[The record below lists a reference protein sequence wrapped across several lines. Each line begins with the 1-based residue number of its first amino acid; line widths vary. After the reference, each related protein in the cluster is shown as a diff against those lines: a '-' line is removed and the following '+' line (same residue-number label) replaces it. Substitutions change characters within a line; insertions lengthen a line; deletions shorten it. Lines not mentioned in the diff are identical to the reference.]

1 MDLNKHESDRQRAG
15 ARRQTGGLQEADELE
30 SFKEELLRAIA
41 PLELRMSPK
50 AEAPFSRSG
59 PVSRPGLVQR
69 TDHDVLA
76 AASMQRPS
84 KSTLSKSTLS
94 KSTLSKS
101 TLSKSRLL
109 VFGTM
114 AAIVGGVVIGVTI
127 AAADMEQVTLADL
140 SVTRW
145 LAQLTSASPNATKS
159 DEAQATLQAALNDTT
174 ARAEPSP
181 LSAQAAPTT
190 EAAIPDRPPSSQT
203 TSSSAEA
210 AQPADLAQPAV
221 ATSNRGQD
229 GSPRKDEN
237 ASPANEG
244 TLAASSANASSS
256 PVAVTE
262 DKNSELYREFMAWQ
276 ASREKPQSEQRHS
289 ALPSKRP
296 AEAHASRTHRANTAN
311 VTGVRPR
318 SSSRA
323 NESLARSNPKD
334 KTDVAQ
340 QSSTR

>member
-1 MDLNKHESDRQRAG
+1 MDLNKHESDWQRAG

-59 PVSRPGLVQR
+59 PVSRPDLVQR

-94 KSTLSKS
+94 KS
-101 TLSKSRLL
+101 RLL

-114 AAIVGGVVIGVTI
+114 AAIVGGVLIGVTI

-190 EAAIPDRPPSSQT
+190 EAAVVPDRSPSSQT

-221 ATSNRGQD
+221 ATSDRGQD

>member
-1 MDLNKHESDRQRAG
+1 MDFNKHESDWQRAG

-50 AEAPFSRSG
+50 AEASFSRSG
-59 PVSRPGLVQR
+59 PVSRPDLVQR

-84 KSTLSKSTLS
+84 KSKP
-94 KSTLSKS
+94 SKS

-221 ATSNRGQD
+221 ATSDRGQD

-237 ASPANEG
+237 ASPATEG

-256 PVAVTE
+256 PVAGTE

-276 ASREKPQSEQRHS
+276 ASREKPQSEQRRS

-296 AEAHASRTHRANTAN
+296 AEAHASRTHHANTAN
-311 VTGVRPR
+311 VTGNRSR

-340 QSSTR
+340 QSSSR

>member
-1 MDLNKHESDRQRAG
+1 MDFNKHESDWQRAG

-59 PVSRPGLVQR
+59 PVSRPDLVQR

-76 AASMQRPS
+76 AASMQH
-84 KSTLSKSTLS
+84 LSKS
-94 KSTLSKS
+94 K
-101 TLSKSRLL
+101 LSKSRLL

-114 AAIVGGVVIGVTI
+114 AAIVGGVLIGVTI

-159 DEAQATLQAALNDTT
+159 DGAQAALQAALNDTT

-181 LSAQAAPTT
+181 VSAQAAPTT
-190 EAAIPDRPPSSQT
+190 EAAIVPDRPPSSQT

-210 AQPADLAQPAV
+210 AQPADLAQPAA
-221 ATSNRGQD
+221 ATSDHGQD

-276 ASREKPQSEQRHS
+276 ASREKPQSEQRRS

-296 AEAHASRTHRANTAN
+296 AEAHASRTHHANTAN
-311 VTGVRPR
+311 VTGNRSR

-340 QSSTR
+340 QSSSR

>member
-1 MDLNKHESDRQRAG
+1 MDFNKHESDWQRVG
-15 ARRQTGGLQEADELE
+15 AQRPTNGLREADELE

-84 KSTLSKSTLS
+84 KSKPSKS
-94 KSTLSKS
+94 KPSKS

>member
-1 MDLNKHESDRQRAG
+1 MDFDKHESDWQRAG
-15 ARRQTGGLQEADELE
+15 ARRQAGGLQEADELE

-84 KSTLSKSTLS
+84 KSKPS

-210 AQPADLAQPAV
+210 VQPADLAQVAA
-221 ATSNRGQD
+221 ATSDHGQD
-229 GSPRKDEN
+229 SSSRKDGI
-237 ASPANEG
+237 ATPTTNEG

-256 PVAVTE
+256 PVAGTE

>member
-1 MDLNKHESDRQRAG
+1 MDFDKHESDWQRAG

-59 PVSRPGLVQR
+59 PVSRPDLVQR

-76 AASMQRPS
+76 AASMQRP
-84 KSTLSKSTLS
+84 S

-323 NESLARSNPKD
+323 NESFARSNPKD
-334 KTDVAQ
+334 KADVAQ

>member
-1 MDLNKHESDRQRAG
+1 MDFDKHESDWQRAG
-15 ARRQTGGLQEADELE
+15 ARRQAGGLQEADELE

-59 PVSRPGLVQR
+59 PVSRPDLVQR

-84 KSTLSKSTLS
+84 KSKPSKSKPSKST
-94 KSTLSKS
+94 
-101 TLSKSRLL
+101 LL

-221 ATSNRGQD
+221 ATSDRGQD

>member
-41 PLELRMSPK
+41 PLELRMSPE

-76 AASMQRPS
+76 AASVQRPS
-84 KSTLSKSTLS
+84 KSKPSKS
-94 KSTLSKS
+94 K
-101 TLSKSRLL
+101 LL

-114 AAIVGGVVIGVTI
+114 AAIVGGVLIGVTI

-145 LAQLTSASPNATKS
+145 LAQLTSASPDAMKG
-159 DEAQATLQAALNDTT
+159 DGAQGTLNDTT

-181 LSAQAAPTT
+181 RSAQAAPTT
-190 EAAIPDRPPSSQT
+190 EAAVVPDRSPSSQT

-210 AQPADLAQPAV
+210 VQPADLAQVAA
-221 ATSNRGQD
+221 ATSDHGQD

-237 ASPANEG
+237 ASPVANEG

-256 PVAVTE
+256 PVAGTE

-311 VTGVRPR
+311 VTGNRSR

-323 NESLARSNPKD
+323 NESFARSNPKD
-334 KTDVAQ
+334 KADVAQ

>member
-1 MDLNKHESDRQRAG
+1 MDFDKHESDWQRAG
-15 ARRQTGGLQEADELE
+15 ARRQAGGLQEADELE

-59 PVSRPGLVQR
+59 PVSRPDLVQR

-84 KSTLSKSTLS
+84 KSKPSKSKPSKST
-94 KSTLSKS
+94 
-101 TLSKSRLL
+101 LL

>member
-84 KSTLSKSTLS
+84 TSKLSKS
-94 KSTLSKS
+94 K
-101 TLSKSRLL
+101 LL

-114 AAIVGGVVIGVTI
+114 AAIVGGVLIGVTI

-145 LAQLTSASPNATKS
+145 LAQLTSASPDATKS
-159 DEAQATLQAALNDTT
+159 DGAQATLQAALNDTT

-221 ATSNRGQD
+221 ATSDRGQD

-311 VTGVRPR
+311 VTGNRSR

-323 NESLARSNPKD
+323 NESFARSNPKD
-334 KTDVAQ
+334 KADVAQ

>member
-1 MDLNKHESDRQRAG
+1 MDFNKHESDWQRAG
-15 ARRQTGGLQEADELE
+15 ARRQAGGLQEADELE

-59 PVSRPGLVQR
+59 PVSRPDLVQR

-84 KSTLSKSTLS
+84 KSKPSKSTLS

-101 TLSKSRLL
+101 KLL

-114 AAIVGGVVIGVTI
+114 AAIVGGVLIGVTI

-145 LAQLTSASPNATKS
+145 LAQLTSASPDATKS
-159 DEAQATLQAALNDTT
+159 DGARATLQATLNDTT

-181 LSAQAAPTT
+181 VSAQAAPTT
-190 EAAIPDRPPSSQT
+190 EAAIVPDRPPSSQT
-203 TSSSAEA
+203 TSSSAESV
-210 AQPADLAQPAV
+210 QPADLAQPAV
-221 ATSNRGQD
+221 ATSDHGQD

-244 TLAASSANASSS
+244 TLAASSANASPS
-256 PVAVTE
+256 PVAGTE

-276 ASREKPQSEQRHS
+276 ASREKPQSEQRRS

-296 AEAHASRTHRANTAN
+296 AEAHASRTHHANTAN
-311 VTGVRPR
+311 VTGNRSR

>member
-1 MDLNKHESDRQRAG
+1 MDFNKHESDWQRAG

-59 PVSRPGLVQR
+59 PASRPDLVQR

-84 KSTLSKSTLS
+84 KSKP
-94 KSTLSKS
+94 SKS

-145 LAQLTSASPNATKS
+145 LAQLTSASPDATKS
-159 DEAQATLQAALNDTT
+159 DGARATLQATLQATLNDTT

-181 LSAQAAPTT
+181 VSAQAAPTT
-190 EAAIPDRPPSSQT
+190 EAAIVPDRPPSSQT

-221 ATSNRGQD
+221 ATSDRGQD

-256 PVAVTE
+256 PVAGTE

-276 ASREKPQSEQRHS
+276 ASREKPQSEQRRS

-296 AEAHASRTHRANTAN
+296 AEAHAPRTHRANTAN
-311 VTGVRPR
+311 VTGNRSR

-340 QSSTR
+340 QSSSR

>member
-1 MDLNKHESDRQRAG
+1 
-15 ARRQTGGLQEADELE
+15 LE

-59 PVSRPGLVQR
+59 PVSRPDLVQR

-84 KSTLSKSTLS
+84 KSKLSKSKLS
-94 KSTLSKS
+94 KSK
-101 TLSKSRLL
+101 LL

-145 LAQLTSASPNATKS
+145 LGQLTSASPDATKS
-159 DEAQATLQAALNDTT
+159 DGAQATLQAALQATLSDTT

-190 EAAIPDRPPSSQT
+190 EAAVVPDHPPSSQT

-210 AQPADLAQPAV
+210 VQPADLAPA
-221 ATSNRGQD
+221 AAASSDHGQD
-229 GSPRKDEN
+229 GTPRKDEN

-276 ASREKPQSEQRHS
+276 ASREKPQSEQHRS

-311 VTGVRPR
+311 ATGNRSR

-323 NESLARSNPKD
+323 NESFARSNPKD
-334 KTDVAQ
+334 KADVAQ